1 MTFDMNDVAPQQTGD
16 LIPDGTFAKV
26 TMSIRKGGV
35 DGMSAVDRG
44 LLESSNQPGSD
55 VRMVDAEFTVAEG
68 PFARRKFW
76 QNFTV
81 QGGKLDEQGQSVGW
95 KISKSQF
102 RAMIDSAL
110 GLNPEDMSDA
120 AKAKRVLRGLA
131 DLDGIT
137 FVAKIQVEPNRNPA
151 YKDANKLDH
160 VVLPTAP
167 EWQKVM
173 AGEQVPAQ
181 PSNRPRPAAAAAGSA
196 APAWVQS
203 QPASSA
209 FTLQIGDANT
219 LAMLT
224 GITTISDFRR
234 RDIAEGGQ
242 GAPLA
247 PAFHKAVFASPTS
260 DRAIVN
266 IGGMANITLLPAK
279 GQCSGFDT
287 GPGNVLMDTWIHQQK
302 ALAFDDG
309 GRWAASGKIDKA
321 LLQQLLAL
329 PYFQHESGPRSTGR
343 EDFDAA
349 LLSNIPGN
357 IRGEDVQATLLE
369 FTAQTIAAPL
379 LRLDSRPSQLYA
391 CGGGAY
397 NTVLIQ
403 RLETLLHPMIV
414 TSTQQLGIA
423 PEWVEAMA
431 FAWLEHRR
439 LEGKSGNIPSVTGA
453 ARDALLGDVFAQLS
467 YANTLGPIKVR
478 GWTGARETGW
488 TGSASDEDDGVDRF
502 AAKP

>member
-1 MTFDMNDVAPQQTGD
+1 MTFDMNDVAPQQSGD

-35 DGMSAVDRG
+35 DGMSEVDRG
-44 LLESSNQPGSD
+44 LLKSSNQPGSD

-181 PSNRPRPAAAAAGSA
+181 PSNRPRPAAAAPASAG
-196 APAWVQS
+196 PAWGQS
-203 QPASSA
+203 QPA
-209 FTLQIGDANT
+209 
-219 LAMLT
+219 
-224 GITTISDFRR
+224 
-234 RDIAEGGQ
+234 
-242 GAPLA
+242 
-247 PAFHKAVFASPTS
+247 
-260 DRAIVN
+260 
-266 IGGMANITLLPAK
+266 
-279 GQCSGFDT
+279 
-287 GPGNVLMDTWIHQQK
+287 
-302 ALAFDDG
+302 
-309 GRWAASGKIDKA
+309 
-321 LLQQLLAL
+321 
-329 PYFQHESGPRSTGR
+329 
-343 EDFDAA
+343 
-349 LLSNIPGN
+349 
-357 IRGEDVQATLLE
+357 
-369 FTAQTIAAPL
+369 
-379 LRLDSRPSQLYA
+379 
-391 CGGGAY
+391 
-397 NTVLIQ
+397 
-403 RLETLLHPMIV
+403 
-414 TSTQQLGIA
+414 
-423 PEWVEAMA
+423 
-431 FAWLEHRR
+431 
-439 LEGKSGNIPSVTGA
+439 
-453 ARDALLGDVFAQLS
+453 
-467 YANTLGPIKVR
+467 
-478 GWTGARETGW
+478 
-488 TGSASDEDDGVDRF
+488 GSASTPAWSTGSSQPSGQSAAHAE
-502 AAKP
+502 AAKPAGGPAWLNP